1 MKLNARDAL
10 RFLQKPDKAKAA
22 VLLFGPDAMRIAL
35 KRKAL
40 IDALTGPD
48 AEEEMRLTRLDAA
61 VLRKDP
67 AALGDATKA
76 VGFFPGLRVVHI
88 ESATDTTTKSV
99 KAALEDWQVG
109 DAVIVITAGQL
120 NARSSLRKLIE
131 GGRSTVAIGVYTDPP
146 SREEIEAQLTAKGLQ
161 NMPPDTLRDMQT
173 LARELDPG
181 DFAQTLEKLS
191 LYKLN
196 DPKPTT
202 PEDLLNCTPASH
214 EAGLDEL
221 VRHIAEGRSGEIGPH
236 MARLASQGAN
246 PTTLTITTTRHFRQL
261 HAAAASG
268 QGVDQALSRLRPPV
282 FGPRR
287 DQMARQVRNWGL
299 PRLEAAL
306 GVLMETDLNLRSS
319 KPFPA
324 MAMTERAFIRIA
336 MMHTR

>member
-1 MKLNARDAL
+1 MKLNARDAT
-10 RFLQKPDKAKAA
+10 RFFEKPDKAKAA
-22 VLLFGPDAMRIAL
+22 ILLFGPDAMRISL
-35 KRKAL
+35 KRQSL
-40 IDALTGPD
+40 IKSLTGPN

-61 VLRKDP
+61 ILRKDP
-67 AALGDATKA
+67 AALADACKA

-88 ESATDTTTKSV
+88 ESATDATTKAV
-99 KAALEDWQVG
+99 KAALEDWQAG
-109 DAVIVITAGQL
+109 DAVMVIAAGQL

-131 GGRSTVAIGVYTDPP
+131 SGRNTVAIGIYDDPP
-146 SREEIEAQLTAKGLQ
+146 TRAEIEAQLAAKGLQ
-161 NMPPDTLRDMQT
+161 NLPPDTLRDLQS

-191 LYKLN
+191 LYKLS
-196 DPKPTT
+196 DPAPAT
-202 PEDLLNCTPASH
+202 PEDLLACVPASH

-221 VRHIAEGRSGEIGPH
+221 VRHICEGRSNEIGPH
-236 MARLASQGAN
+236 MARLAAQGAN
-246 PTTLTITTTRHFRQL
+246 PTTLTITATRHFRQL

-268 QGVDQALSRLRPPV
+268 QGVEQALSRLRPPV

-336 MMHTR
+336 MMHPR

>member
-1 MKLNARDAL
+1 MKLSARDAV
-10 RFLQKPDKAKAA
+10 RFFEKPDKAKAA
-22 VLLFGPDAMRIAL
+22 ILLFGPDAMRISL

-40 IDALTGPD
+40 IDALTGPNAD
-48 AEEEMRLTRLDAA
+48 EEMRLTRLDAA
-61 VLRKDP
+61 ILRKDP
-67 AALGDATKA
+67 AALGDACKA

-88 ESATDTTTKSV
+88 ESATDTTTKAV
-99 KAALEDWQVG
+99 KAALEDWQAG
-109 DAVIVITAGQL
+109 DAVIVIAAGQL

-131 GGRSTVAIGVYTDPP
+131 GGRSTVAIGIYTDPP
-146 SREEIEAQLTAKGLQ
+146 TREEIEAQLATKGLQ
-161 NMPPDTLRDMQT
+161 NMPPDTMRDIQI
-173 LARELDPG
+173 LAQELDPG

-196 DPKPTT
+196 DPALTT
-202 PEDLLNCTPASH
+202 PEDLLNCVPASH

-221 VRHIAEGRSGEIGPH
+221 VRHIAEGRSAEIGPH

-246 PTTLTITTTRHFRQL
+246 PTTLTITATRHFRQL

-319 KPFPA
+319 KPYPA

-336 MMHTR
+336 MMHPR

>member
-40 IDALTGPD
+40 IDVLTGPNAD
-48 AEEEMRLTRLDAA
+48 EEMRLSRLDAA

-99 KAALEDWQVG
+99 KAALEDWQAG

-131 GGRSTVAIGVYTDPP
+131 GGRSTVAIGIYTDPP
-146 SREEIEAQLTAKGLQ
+146 SREEIEAQLAAKGLQ
-161 NMPPDTLRDMQT
+161 NIPPDTMRDIQI

-191 LYKLN
+191 RYKLN
-196 DPKPTT
+196 DPTPTT

-214 EAGLDEL
+214 EAGLDAL
-221 VRHIAEGRSGEIGPH
+221 VRHIAEGRSAEIGPH
-236 MARLASQGAN
+236 MARLASQGTN
-246 PTTLTITTTRHFRQL
+246 PTTLTITTSRHFRQL

-336 MMHTR
+336 MMHPR

>member
-1 MKLNARDAL
+1 MKLSARDAL
-10 RFLQKPDKAKAA
+10 RFFEKPDKAKAA
-22 VLLFGPDAMRIAL
+22 VLLHGPDAMRIAL

-40 IDALTGPD
+40 IDALTGPN
-48 AEEEMRLTRLDAA
+48 AEDEMRLTRLDAA

-67 AALGDATKA
+67 AALADATKA

-88 ESATDTTTKSV
+88 EGATDTTTKSV
-99 KAALEDWQVG
+99 QAALEDWQAG
-109 DAVIVITAGQL
+109 DAAIVITAGQL

-131 GGRSTVAIGVYTDPP
+131 GGRSSVAIGIYTDPP
-146 SREEIEAQLTAKGLQ
+146 TREEIESQLAVKGLQ
-161 NMPPDTLRDMQT
+161 NIPPDTMRDIQT

-196 DPKPTT
+196 DETLAS
-202 PEDLLNCTPASH
+202 PEDLLNCVPATY

-221 VRHIAEGRSGEIGPH
+221 VRHVAEGRAGDIGPH
-236 MARLASQGAN
+236 MARLASQGTN
-246 PTTLTITTTRHFRQL
+246 PPTLTTTAPRHFRQL
-261 HAAAASG
+261 HAAAASN
-268 QGVDQALSRLRPPV
+268 QGADQALSRLRPPV

-299 PRLEAAL
+299 HRLEAAL

-319 KPFPA
+319 KPYPS

-336 MMHTR
+336 MMHPR

>member
-1 MKLNARDAL
+1 MKLAARDAV
-10 RFLQKPDKAKAA
+10 RFFEKPDKTKAA
-22 VLLFGPDAMRIAL
+22 ILLFGPDAMRISL

-40 IDALTGPD
+40 LEALTGPN
-48 AEEEMRLTRLDAA
+48 AEEEMRVTRLDAA
-61 VLRKDP
+61 ILRKDP
-67 AALGDATKA
+67 AALADVTKA
-76 VGFFPGLRVVHI
+76 VGFFPGLRVVHV
-88 ESATDTTTKSV
+88 ESATDTTTKAIKV
-99 KAALEDWQVG
+99 ALEDWQAG
-109 DAVIVITAGQL
+109 DAVIVVTAGQL

-131 GGRSTVAIGVYTDPP
+131 GARNTVAVGIYTDPP
-146 SREEIEAQLTAKGLQ
+146 TREEIEAQLASKGLQ
-161 NMPPDTLRDMQT
+161 NIPPDTLRDIQI

-181 DFAQTLEKLS
+181 DLAQTIEKLS

-196 DPKPTT
+196 DPTPAS
-202 PEDLLNCTPASH
+202 PEDLLACTPASH
-214 EAGLDEL
+214 EAGLDVL
-221 VRHIAEGRSGEIGPH
+221 VRHIAEGHSGEIGPH

-287 DQMARQVRNWGL
+287 DQMARQVRTWGL

-319 KPFPA
+319 KPYPA

-336 MMHTR
+336 MMHPR

>member
-1 MKLNARDAL
+1 MKLNTRDAI
-10 RFLQKPDKAKAA
+10 RFFEKPDQSKAA
-22 VLLFGPDAMRIAL
+22 ILLFGPDAMRVSL

-40 IDALTGPD
+40 IDALTGPNAD
-48 AEEEMRLTRLDAA
+48 EEMRLTRLDAA
-61 VLRKDP
+61 ILRKDP
-67 AALGDATKA
+67 AALADATKA
-76 VGFFPGLRVVHI
+76 VGFFPGLRVVHV
-88 ESATDTTTKSV
+88 ESATDTATKAI
-99 KAALEDWQVG
+99 KAALDGWQPG
-109 DAVIVITAGQL
+109 DAVIVIAAGQL

-131 GGRSTVAIGVYTDPP
+131 GGRSTVAIGIYTDPP
-146 SREEIEAQLTAKGLQ
+146 NRQEIEAQLAAKGLQ
-161 NMPPDTLRDMQT
+161 NIPPDTMRDIQI
-173 LARELDPG
+173 LAQELDPG

-196 DPKPTT
+196 DPAPAS

-214 EAGLDEL
+214 EAGLDTL
-221 VRHIAEGRSGEIGPH
+221 VRHIAEGRSAEIGPH
-236 MARLASQGAN
+236 MARLASQGTN
-246 PTTLTITTTRHFRQL
+246 PTTLTITATRHFRQL

-336 MMHTR
+336 MMHPR

>member
-1 MKLNARDAL
+1 MKLSPRDAI
-10 RFLQKPDKAKAA
+10 RFFDKPDKSKAV
-22 VLLFGPDAMRIAL
+22 VLLHGPDPMRISL
-35 KRKAL
+35 KRKAV
-40 IDALTGPD
+40 IAALTGPN

-67 AALGDATKA
+67 AALSDATKA

-88 ESATDTTTKSV
+88 ESATDTTTKAV
-99 KAALEDWQVG
+99 KAALEDWQAG
-109 DAVIVITAGQL
+109 DAVIVIAAGQL
-120 NARSSLRKLIE
+120 NARSSLRKLVE
-131 GGRSTVAIGVYTDPP
+131 GGRNSVAIGIYTDPP
-146 SREEIEAQLTAKGLQ
+146 GREEIESLLAAKGLG
-161 NMPPDTLRDMQT
+161 NIPPDTMRDIQI

-196 DPKPTT
+196 DPMPASVD
-202 PEDLLNCTPASH
+202 DLLNCTPASH
-214 EAGLDEL
+214 EAVLDEL
-221 VRHIAEGRSGEIGPH
+221 VRHIAEGHSGEIGPH

-246 PTTLTITTTRHFRQL
+246 PTTLTITATRHFRQL

-306 GVLMETDLNLRSS
+306 GVLMETDLSLRSS
-319 KPFPA
+319 KPYPA

-336 MMHTR
+336 MMRPR

>member
-40 IDALTGPD
+40 IDALTGPN

-61 VLRKDP
+61 ILRKDP

-88 ESATDTTTKSV
+88 ESATDTTTKAV
-99 KAALEDWQVG
+99 KAALEDWQAG

-146 SREEIEAQLTAKGLQ
+146 SREEIEAQLSAKGLQ
-161 NMPPDTLRDMQT
+161 NIPPDTMRDIQI

-196 DPKPTT
+196 DPVPTT

-236 MARLASQGAN
+236 MARLASQGTN

-336 MMHTR
+336 MMHPR